1 MKRYIEYDTQ
11 TQLKRLSPPLSE
23 SDLLEAPSHIKYF
36 STKEE
41 FELFIQIHQDLTS
54 NENHINT
61 NKLTENT
68 IESKLDISGDNI
80 TKINEPQ
87 LPITETIIPSVKK
100 WGGSRSGS
108 GRKPGPQGPKSI
120 ETKNKIRQSMLGN
133 KNAIKFE

>member
-1 MKRYIEYDTQ
+1 MQPNQNEK
-11 TQLKRLSPPLSE
+11 
-23 SDLLEAPSHIKYF
+23 LLEII
-36 STKEE
+36 
-41 FELFIQIHQDLTS
+41 FELLQIYNNNYQMHQDLTS